1 MRSMT
6 GLGRATAEDEE
17 RKVAVFI
24 KTLNGKGLDVS
35 IRANINLYEFEFEVR
50 NKIKEYLQRG
60 TVSVLVQVE
69 TKKPKG
75 NVVNPD
81 ALVSTFQF
89 FKDLAKRSG
98 FNLSDDMAFYA
109 SLRYVEMAEEEL
121 EEETKALIIQAL
133 TDAVGEVIKSRE
145 EEGTKLKEELIS
157 RLKVIREH
165 LKNILENK
173 DSILERAKKRVLE
186 KAKELNLPEGNPT
199 VLNEISLIL
208 SKMDIEEEVT
218 RFKVHLE
225 RFEGLLDAQGE
236 VGRKLEFLLQEMHR
250 EINTLGNK
258 MPELSKWV
266 VEIKAE
272 VDRLKQQVANIE

>member
-17 RKVAVFI
+17 RKITVFI

-35 IRANINLYEFEFEVR
+35 IRSNINLYDFEFEVR
-50 NKIKEYLQRG
+50 NKIKEHLQRG
-60 TVSVLVQVE
+60 TVSVLMQVE
-69 TKKPKG
+69 AKKPKG

-89 FKDLAKRSG
+89 FKDLAQRSG

-145 EEGTKLKEELIS
+145 EEGAKLKEELLF

-165 LKNILENK
+165 LRNILENK
-173 DSILERAKKRVLE
+173 DSILEKAKKRVLE

-208 SKMDIEEEVT
+208 SKMDIEEEVA

-258 MPELSKWV
+258 MPELSQWV

>member
-1 MRSMT
+1 
-6 GLGRATAEDEE
+6 
-17 RKVAVFI
+17 
-24 KTLNGKGLDVS
+24 
-35 IRANINLYEFEFEVR
+35 
-50 NKIKEYLQRG
+50 
-60 TVSVLVQVE
+60 VQVE
-69 TKKPKG
+69 AKKPKG

-81 ALVSTFQF
+81 ALVNTFQF
-89 FKDLAKRSG
+89 FKDLAQRSG

-133 TDAVGEVIKSRE
+133 TDALKEVVKSRE
-145 EEGTKLKEELIS
+145 EEGAKLKEDLLS
-157 RLKVIREH
+157 RLRIIREH
-165 LKNILENK
+165 LRNIIENK
-173 DSILERAKKRVLE
+173 DSILERVKKRVLE

-258 MPELSKWV
+258 MPELSQWV

-272 VDRLKQQVANIE
+272 VDRLKQQVANVE

>member
-17 RKVAVFI
+17 RKVTVFI

-35 IRANINLYEFEFEVR
+35 IRSNINLYEFEFEVR

-60 TVSVLVQVE
+60 TVSILVQVE
-69 TKKPKG
+69 AKKPKG

-89 FKDLAKRSG
+89 FKDLAQRSG

-133 TDAVGEVIKSRE
+133 TDALKEVVKSRE
-145 EEGTKLKEELIS
+145 EEGAKLKEDLLS
-157 RLKVIREH
+157 RLRIIREH
-165 LKNILENK
+165 LRNIIENK
-173 DSILERAKKRVLE
+173 DSILERVKKRCLE
-186 KAKELNLPEGNPT
+186 KAKELNL
-199 VLNEISLIL
+199 
-208 SKMDIEEEVT
+208 
-218 RFKVHLE
+218 
-225 RFEGLLDAQGE
+225 Q
-236 VGRKLEFLLQEMHR
+236 R
-250 EINTLGNK
+250 EIHR
-258 MPELSKWV
+258 S
-266 VEIKAE
+266 
-272 VDRLKQQVANIE
+272 Q

>member
-35 IRANINLYEFEFEVR
+35 IRSNINLYEFEFEVR
-50 NKIKEYLQRG
+50 NKIKEHLQRG

-69 TKKPKG
+69 AKKPKG

-121 EEETKALIIQAL
+121 EEETKALITQAL

-145 EEGTKLKEELIS
+145 EEGTKLKEELLL
-157 RLKVIREH
+157 RLRVIREH
-165 LKNILENK
+165 LRNILENK

-186 KAKELNLPEGNPT
+186 KVKELNLPEGNPT

-208 SKMDIEEEVT
+208 SKMDIEEEVA

-258 MPELSKWV
+258 MPELSQWV
-266 VEIKAE
+266 VEIKTE

>member
-17 RKVAVFI
+17 RKVVVFI

-35 IRANINLYEFEFEVR
+35 IRSNINLYEFEFEVR
-50 NKIKEYLQRG
+50 NKIKEHLQRG
-60 TVSVLVQVE
+60 TVNVLVQVE

-89 FKDLAKRSG
+89 FKDLAQHSG

-121 EEETKALIIQAL
+121 EEETKALIIQVL

-145 EEGTKLKEELIS
+145 EEGAKLKEELIS
-157 RLKVIREH
+157 RLRIIREH

-208 SKMDIEEEVT
+208 SKMDIEEEVA

-258 MPELSKWV
+258 MPELSQWV

>member
-35 IRANINLYEFEFEVR
+35 IRSNINLYEFEFEVR
-50 NKIKEYLQRG
+50 NKIKEHLQRG

-69 TKKPKG
+69 AKKPKG

-121 EEETKALIIQAL
+121 EEETKALITQAL

-145 EEGTKLKEELIS
+145 EEGTKLKEELLL
-157 RLKVIREH
+157 RLRVIREH
-165 LKNILENK
+165 LRNILENK

-186 KAKELNLPEGNPT
+186 KVKELNLPEGNPT

-208 SKMDIEEEVT
+208 SKMDIEEEVA

-258 MPELSKWV
+258 MPELSQWV
-266 VEIKAE
+266 VEIKTE
-272 VDRLKQQVANIE
+272 IDRLKQQVANIE